1 VYVRQ
6 STLHQT
12 RVNTESLARQYELV
26 ERARELGWS
35 GEQIRVIDADL
46 GMSGAA
52 ALDREGFQELVAE
65 VALGKI
71 GLILGIEASR
81 LARRN
86 ADWYGLVDL
95 CALTDTLIGD
105 ADGLYD
111 PADYSDRL
119 VLGLKGTIA
128 EAELH
133 LIKGRLI
140 AGLRHKAAKGQLRI
154 NLPAGYDYGAD
165 GQVMISPDEAVR
177 QAVTTVFDRFFT
189 LRSIRQVALS
199 LQADGLRLPRRRG
212 QGAPSGP
219 RRPTPECTTC

>member
-1 VYVRQ
+1 MSTATTMSKVSTGHLARAARVYVRQ

-35 GEQIRVIDADL
+35 GQQIRVIDADL

-52 ALDREGFQELVAE
+52 AVDRGGFQELVAE

-71 GLILGIEASR
+71 GLILGLEASR

-140 AGLRHKAAKGQLRI
+140 AGLRHKARPGR
-154 NLPAGYDYGAD
+154 
-165 GQVMISPDEAVR
+165 
-177 QAVTTVFDRFFT
+177 VTRTV
-189 LRSIRQVALS
+189 
-199 LQADGLRLPRRRG
+199 
-212 QGAPSGP
+212 
-219 RRPTPECTTC
+219 

>member
-1 VYVRQ
+1 
-6 STLHQT
+6 
-12 RVNTESLARQYELV
+12 
-26 ERARELGWS
+26 
-35 GEQIRVIDADL
+35 
-46 GMSGAA
+46 
-52 ALDREGFQELVAE
+52 
-65 VALGKI
+65 LGKI

-105 ADGLYD
+105 ADGVYD

-219 RRPTPECTTC
+219 RPPTPECTTC